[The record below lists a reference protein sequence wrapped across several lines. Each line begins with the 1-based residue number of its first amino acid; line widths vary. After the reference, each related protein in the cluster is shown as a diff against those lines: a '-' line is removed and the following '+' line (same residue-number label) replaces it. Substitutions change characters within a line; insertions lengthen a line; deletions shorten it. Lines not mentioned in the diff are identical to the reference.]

1 MSTNKSKAMLSNV
14 TVYLKRDGNIE
25 VTYNNVTADK
35 FREVM
40 NNSMPSYTNTE
51 LIYGYMKRLE
61 NVTKEYLDDL
71 EKLL

>member
-1 MSTNKSKAMLSNV
+1 MNTNKGKALLSNV

-25 VTYNNVTADK
+25 VTYNNVNADK

-40 NNSMPSYTNTE
+40 NNSMPSQTKTE
-51 LIYGYMKRLE
+51 ITYGYMKRLE
-61 NVTKEYLDDL
+61 HFTTEYLDDL